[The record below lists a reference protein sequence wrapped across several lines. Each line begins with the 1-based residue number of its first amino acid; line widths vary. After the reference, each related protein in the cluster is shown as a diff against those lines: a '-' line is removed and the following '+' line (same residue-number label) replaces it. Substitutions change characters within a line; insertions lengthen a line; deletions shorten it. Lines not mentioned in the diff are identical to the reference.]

1 MARKQ
6 AIKVYLSEQQLEL
19 ADRISRLLG
28 EDRSGVLRTALLSYA
43 KEIGAMEERLLR
55 NLQEAQP

>member
-1 MARKQ
+1 MSKKQ
-6 AIKVYLSEQQLEL
+6 AVKVYLSREQLEL
-19 ADRISRLLG
+19 ADRVGRLLG

-55 NLQEAQP
+55 SLREAQP